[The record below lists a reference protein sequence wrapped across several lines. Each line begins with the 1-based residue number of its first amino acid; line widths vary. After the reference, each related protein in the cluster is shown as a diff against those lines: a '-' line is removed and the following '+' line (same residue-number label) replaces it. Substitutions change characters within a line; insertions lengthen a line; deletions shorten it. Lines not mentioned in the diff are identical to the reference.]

1 MLLQQRKNTLQ
12 TANKFKTD
20 RREERNQTAGE
31 ESKKVKAKMYGVG
44 RHVKYPCL
52 EEVTFTRISRADKS
66 WEMYKKMGFF
76 KGKQNHFGRISSC
89 DHI

>member
-1 MLLQQRKNTLQ
+1 
-12 TANKFKTD
+12 
-20 RREERNQTAGE
+20 
-31 ESKKVKAKMYGVG
+31 MYGVG

-66 WEMYKKMGFF
+66 WEMYKKMEFF